1 MERSVWLP
9 KTANYFFALLPNPAA
24 AAEADRI
31 ARVLRK
37 WFDLSGRPRGAGKY
51 HVTLWGWPEPREPD
65 SHELALMHSVAGRL
79 RQNAFKLRFDEVATF
94 AQAADTPALVITGQD
109 GVIGACR
116 LHDTLDRDLRLGGFR
131 GRRSRCN
138 PHLTLLYDRFRTKA
152 FHVRPLSWRV
162 ADFALIRSVP
172 RQPYEIL
179 GRWPLANP

>member
-24 AAEADRI
+24 AAAADHM
-31 ARVLRK
+31 ARALQN
-37 WFDLSGRPRGAGKY
+37 WLGLSGSPRGIGKY

-65 SHELALMHSVAGRL
+65 PQELVLMHRVAGRL

-94 AQAADTPALVITGQD
+94 AQAAETPALVITGED
-109 GVIGACR
+109 GVIGAYR
-116 LHDTLDRDLRLGGFR
+116 LHDALDRDLRLGGFR
-131 GRRSRCN
+131 GKRSRCN

-152 FHVRPLSWRV
+152 FRVRPLSWRV